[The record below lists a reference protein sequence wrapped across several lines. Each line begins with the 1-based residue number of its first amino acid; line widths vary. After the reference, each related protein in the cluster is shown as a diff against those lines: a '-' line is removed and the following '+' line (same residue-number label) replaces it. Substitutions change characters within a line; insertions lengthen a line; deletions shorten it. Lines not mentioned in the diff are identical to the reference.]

1 MTSVSPPSTLL
12 HPPSPE
18 PPRARGRLFY
28 GWYIVAVAFLAQA
41 ALAFTISSTLGI
53 FLKPITADLGVSRS
67 LFSLLRAAE
76 VLIQAPLTPIIGPLL
91 DRHGARWIL
100 AGGAIVTGT
109 GLVLSG
115 IVTGFWQFAAVRV
128 FVVGIGAVLAGHMVV
143 NVAVSNW
150 FSRRRGQAIGVG
162 TFGHGMSKLAMPVAT
177 TFLIAAVGWRST
189 WVVYGLIYVTMVLGP
204 ALLWVRRR
212 PEDMGLQADGD
223 PDLAPADRAARAS
236 RDGHEH
242 VWTRSEVL
250 RSPTTWLIVATFG
263 VSHIGIMG
271 LNLHL
276 YAYLTDRGFSDAV
289 AALGMAVIAFC
300 QGAFAI
306 VWGMAADRVGARLAA
321 MGKFLAQFLGLAITI
336 LSNEPVGL
344 VFGLFLYGVGMGG
357 FILQD
362 VLWAECFGRRSLG
375 TARGVGMP
383 FTIMF
388 AAGGPVFFGALFDL
402 TGSYDGSF
410 LAFMGALVAAA
421 ILVSRIPS
429 QPSGTVDRTE
439 PAARG

>member
-1 MTSVSPPSTLL
+1 MTTVPPPTTLDPSPSTA
-12 HPPSPE
+12 
-18 PPRARGRLFY
+18 PRRTRGRFFY

-41 ALAFTISSTLGI
+41 ALAFTISSTFGI

-67 LFSLLRAAE
+67 LFSLLRAVE
-76 VLIQAPLTPIIGPLL
+76 VLVHAPLTPFIGPIL
-91 DRHGARWIL
+91 DRHGARLVL
-100 AGGAIVTGT
+100 ATGAIITGA

-115 IVTGFWQFAAVRV
+115 LVAGFWQFAAVRV

-143 NVAVSNW
+143 NVAISNW

-162 TFGHGMSKLAMPVAT
+162 TLGHGLAKLVMPVAT

-189 WVVYGLIYVTMVLGP
+189 WVVYGLVYVAMVLGP

-223 PDLAPADRAARAS
+223 PDLAPADRAARDSQAANE
-236 RDGHEH
+236 R

-250 RSPTTWLIVATFG
+250 RAPATWLIVTTFG

-276 YAYLTDRGFSDAV
+276 YAYLTDRGFSDAI
-289 AALGMAVIAFC
+289 AAVGLAVVAFC
-300 QGAFAI
+300 QGTFAI
-306 VWGMAADRVGARLAA
+306 VWGMVADRVGARLAA
-321 MGKFLAQFLGLAITI
+321 TAKFLIQLLGLAITV

-344 VFGLFLYGVGMGG
+344 VAGLFLYGVGMGG

-362 VLWAECFGRRSLG
+362 VLWAEYFGRRSLG

-383 FTIMF
+383 FTILF

-410 LAFMGALVAAA
+410 LAFMGALAGAAF
-421 ILVSRIPS
+421 LVTRIPS
-429 QPSGTVDRTE
+429 RPPGAAGQPA
-439 PAARG
+439 PAAHG